1 MCPNIVGPVHC
12 MSGGLF
18 ALNGKVGMYRTE
30 VQPGPGY
37 VVERGWEY
45 DAATRTISYGETEL
59 VVKAVVPETELI
71 VQEVEPGQHADG
83 IPFVWHSRSV
93 WRLITEAEFDSRYGE
108 RFEDAELIVI

>member
-1 MCPNIVGPVHC
+1 MCPNIIGPVHC
-12 MSGGLF
+12 VSGGLF
-18 ALNGKVGMYRTE
+18 ALNGKVGMYRAE

-71 VQEVEPGQHADG
+71 VQEVEPGRNADG
-83 IPFVWHSRSV
+83 TPFVWHSRSV

-108 RFEDAELIVI
+108 CFEDAELIVI